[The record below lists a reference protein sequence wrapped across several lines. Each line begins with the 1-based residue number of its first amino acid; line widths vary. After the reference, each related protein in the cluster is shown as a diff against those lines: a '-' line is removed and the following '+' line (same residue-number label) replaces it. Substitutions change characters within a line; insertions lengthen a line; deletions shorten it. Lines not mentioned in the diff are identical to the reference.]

1 MANINKRQDNILE
14 RIFQQNTGLTALT
27 P

>member
-1 MANINKRQDNILE
+1 MVNINKRQDNILE